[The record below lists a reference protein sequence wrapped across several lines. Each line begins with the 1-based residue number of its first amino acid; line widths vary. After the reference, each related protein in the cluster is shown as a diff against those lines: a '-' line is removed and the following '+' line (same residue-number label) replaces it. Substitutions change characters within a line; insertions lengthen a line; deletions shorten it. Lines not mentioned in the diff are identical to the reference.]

1 MRQNRNTR
9 LKRILLIKLSA
20 LGDVIQ
26 TLPTLEA
33 LRAAYPQAEISW
45 LVEEPAVPLLNL
57 HPALDHV
64 LISRRQAWLR
74 AVRSWRTLPKAWQE
88 MRNLRYS
95 LRRQPYDAVL
105 DLQGLLKSA
114 LWTWLVQSP
123 RKIGFAG
130 TREYSYLPLSE
141 RLPPF
146 DPDEHAVRRY
156 LRLAEYLGGAATP
169 LRWRLGLAPEAGA
182 GLQELWTEGSGPLM
196 VLHPGTRWPSKHW
209 PPAAFARLAD
219 ALIQERRARVV
230 FTGNAADRPLI
241 AHIRAAMRGNS
252 ADLSGKTDL
261 QALARL
267 FFQADAA
274 VTTDTG
280 PMHLAAAVGTPVAAI
295 FGPTAPWRTGP
306 YGPQHRVVWTGAACS
321 PCRRR
326 DCPDPVCLRELPV
339 EAVLAAALAILDQNP
354 ELSRRTCRRQ
364 VVRGQAVDV
373 LEHEGST
380 PEMQRGRGMQESWRS
395 GQGEYCEGESG
406 LAGLVNSGL

>member
-1 MRQNRNTR
+1 MKN
-9 LKRILLIKLSA
+9 ILLIKLSA

-33 LRAAYPQAEISW
+33 LRAAFPRAEMTW
-45 LVEEPAVPLLNL
+45 LVEEAAAPLLRL

-64 LISRRQAWLR
+64 LISRRQTWLR
-74 AVRSWRTLPKAWQE
+74 AARSWRTLPPAMQE
-88 MRNLRYS
+88 MRQLVHTLRGQRYE
-95 LRRQPYDAVL
+95 AVL

-114 LWTWLVQSP
+114 LWTWLARSP

-130 TREYSYLPLSE
+130 TREYSYVPLSE
-141 RLPPF
+141 RLPSY

-156 LRLAEYLGGAATP
+156 LRLAEHVGGAATP

-182 GLQELWTEGSGPLM
+182 RLRELWTEGSGPLL

-230 FTGNAADRPLI
+230 FTGSAADRPLI
-241 AHIRAAMRGNS
+241 ARIRAAMRGKS
-252 ADLSGKTDL
+252 LDLSGRTDL

-306 YGPQHRVVWTGAACS
+306 YGRQHRVVWTGAACS

-326 DCPDPVCLRELPV
+326 DCPEPICLRELPM
-339 EAVLAAALAILDQNP
+339 EMVLTAALAILDQDP
-354 ELSRRTCRRQ
+354 GLSRRTCHRQ
-364 VVRGQAVDV
+364 VVRGQEVDV
-373 LEHEGST
+373 LAHEGSA
-380 PEMQRGRGMQESWRS
+380 PERLWPGRT
-395 GQGEYCEGESG
+395 
-406 LAGLVNSGL
+406 